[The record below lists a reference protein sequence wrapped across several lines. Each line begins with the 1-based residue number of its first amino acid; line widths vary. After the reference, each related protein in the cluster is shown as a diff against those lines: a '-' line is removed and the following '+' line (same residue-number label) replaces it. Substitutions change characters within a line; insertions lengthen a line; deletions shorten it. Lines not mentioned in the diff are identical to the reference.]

1 MHSKLY
7 IPARSA
13 ELPFTV
19 DVTPES
25 AGWTESSLQ
34 VLELDDSQSAD
45 LHTGDTEVMILPLAG
60 GGAVEC
66 DDETYLLT
74 PRASVFDGPSDM
86 VYVGIG
92 KEYRITG
99 EGRFAICGAQG
110 EEFVPQPQGRRGRR
124 VRRTARRGQLQP
136 AGAQLRHR
144 WGVRGRLA
152 DRL

>member
-13 ELPFTV
+13 ELPYTV

-34 VLELDDSQSAD
+34 VLELDDSQSAE

-60 GGAVEC
+60 GGTVEC
-66 DDETYLLT
+66 DGETFELT

-86 VYVGIG
+86 VYIGID
-92 KEYRITG
+92 KTTASPVKAASRS
-99 EGRFAICGAQG
+99 AA
-110 EEFVPQPQGRRGRR
+110 P
-124 VRRTARRGQLQP
+124 ARRDIRSPIAGWRPPTCPSNCVAP
-136 AGAQLRHR
+136 ATA
-144 WGVRGRLA
+144 A
-152 DRL
+152 DRCTTSAPQASSRPTR